1 MKKYWQLMLGLLAIL
16 VLSLAGCGGGG
27 GGGGGGAGGGGGVAD
42 ADGDGIPD
50 AEDAFPADVTRFIS
64 LAKVDLPGLQG
75 TTFSSAVAV
84 NDSNLIVGTA
94 NDNANDVHPVIWSLT
109 GAVASQATRLEMLP
123 GGVAPVFGAA
133 FGVNNTADAVGESE
147 DGSGNRQAIFW
158 LGSGGSPSAASPT
171 ILPALTG
178 AAFSAAYDI
187 NSGRR
192 AVGESQSGS
201 ITKAVTWTVA
211 VTGTTIT
218 PSAATMLGEPAGGTA
233 SSAYF
238 IGEGNQI
245 VGEYTTSSGA
255 VHGILWTLDAAGAVT
270 GRVDLPP
277 LTGDTESVAYGIND
291 AGQIVGESSTATTT
305 RAAVWT
311 VSGTPAIATAA
322 LLGNPANGEANAL
335 AINDSGRL
343 AGWTAPSV
351 GGAATTAVWD
361 LRNRTLFNNVLASF
375 SQGYGINNGGTIV
388 GMANNAAFVTVAQ

>member
-1 MKKYWQLMLGLLAIL
+1 MKKSYWQFMVSMLAIL

-27 GGGGGGAGGGGGVAD
+27 GGGGGGGPAVTD
-42 ADGDGIPD
+42 SDGDGIPD
-50 AEDAFPADVTRFIS
+50 AEDAFPADVTRFVS

-84 NDSNLIVGTA
+84 NDTNLIVGTA
-94 NDNANDVHPVIWSLT
+94 NDNTNDVHPVVWSLT
-109 GAVASQATRLEMLP
+109 GATASQAARLEMLP
-123 GGVAPVFGAA
+123 GAVAPVFGAA
-133 FGVNNTADAVGESE
+133 YGVNNTADTVGESE

-158 LGSGGSPSAASPT
+158 MGSGGSPSSASPT
-171 ILPALTG
+171 ILPSLAG

-192 AVGESQSGS
+192 AVGESQSAG

-211 VTGTTIT
+211 VTGANIT
-218 PSAATMLGEPAGGTA
+218 PSAATMLGEPSGGTA

-238 IGEGNQI
+238 IGEGNQV

-311 VSGTPAIATAA
+311 ISGTPATATVA
-322 LLGNPANGEANAL
+322 LLGSPAGGEANAL
-335 AINDSGRL
+335 AVNDSGRL
-343 AGWTAPSV
+343 AGWTAAS
-351 GGAATTAVWD
+351 GATTAAVWD
-361 LRNRTLFNNVLASF
+361 LRNRTLFNNVLTSF